1 MNTLRGKFNGLAP
14 DLHPQER
21 QQTEAMLSRAEVKRK
36 NRENSSI
43 FLCFQSELEEL
54 FTQLNERKERLHHLT
69 QRQQELTQVSE
80 RLKSWTEEKRRIFSA
95 DQTIPLKISEIER
108 TQKKFQVEKRLRLFE
123 LNVSF

>member
-1 MNTLRGKFNGLAP
+1 M
-14 DLHPQER
+14 
-21 QQTEAMLSRAEVKRK
+21 
-36 NRENSSI
+36 
-43 FLCFQSELEEL
+43 EEL

-108 TQKKFQVEKRLRLFE
+108 TQKKFQVEKRFRLIK
-123 LNVSF
+123 LNVLFRTR